1 MRDWGVTC
9 PRPHVSKAADSVK
22 VSNGPVW
29 RNGSLVK
36 APRSGLSPPFEQ
48 PPASLLG
55 GELGSREQVPRG
67 CTGTG
72 LLELP
77 SNRAWEAQTL
87 GGEGTKNSGQGRQ
100 TPSGGAGEEQALR
113 EAPGG
118 GSPGSWAGIPDSAL
132 FCVSSVLMQSGGH
145 TREQKARCR
154 PLWEGPPFSG
164 LSPVLGLLRKNL
176 ISG

>member
-1 MRDWGVTC
+1 MTC

-22 VSNGPVW
+22 VSNEPVW

-87 GGEGTKNSGQGRQ
+87 GGEGTKNSGQGRANALGR
-100 TPSGGAGEEQALR
+100 GGAPGKSRPSARLPVEEAQACGPESQTLLC
-113 EAPGG
+113 
-118 GSPGSWAGIPDSAL
+118 SA
-132 FCVSSVLMQSGGH
+132 
-145 TREQKARCR
+145 
-154 PLWEGPPFSG
+154 
-164 LSPVLGLLRKNL
+164 
-176 ISG
+176 